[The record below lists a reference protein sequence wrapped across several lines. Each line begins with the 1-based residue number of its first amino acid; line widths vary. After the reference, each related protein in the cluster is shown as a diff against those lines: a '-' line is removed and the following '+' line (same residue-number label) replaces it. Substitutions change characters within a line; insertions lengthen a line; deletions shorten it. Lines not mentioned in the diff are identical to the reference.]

1 MAFVLESHNLFL
13 WGVILHL
20 ENGLRE
26 FCASPESRPTL
37 DLYTQDDRD
46 EKQAAK
52 GAYLGAVGLG
62 SRLVQ

>member
-1 MAFVLESHNLFL
+1 MGRNPSPGKWFK
-13 WGVILHL
+13 GIL
-20 ENGLRE
+20 RQ
-26 FCASPESRPTL
+26 SRIQTTL